1 MTGRDYKYLIKLH
14 RESKNL
20 IDNSENH
27 KIFSKLAENPML
39 TKYQPV
45 NYDMFKDFI
54 SERKKAAEVSL
65 DKVKKIED
73 CSKFK
78 KESLFLKYHS
88 IIWLKEWFKLVNQYK
103 IAELELE
110 NCLKFEQN
118 SIDYIN
124 MNEDVDYNI
133 EQNEDEEYFQVL
145 NKLDEIEKYS
155 NVLNDERIKFK
166 VLLKFIL
173 KFCYLYSYSVSKVK
187 KKIYNIIF

>member
-1 MTGRDYKYLIKLH
+1 MTGRDYKHLIKLH

-54 SERKKAAEVSL
+54 SERKKAAEISL

-88 IIWLKEWFKLVNQYK
+88 IIWLKEWLKLVNQYK

-124 MNEDVDYNI
+124 MNDDVDYNI

-166 VLLKFIL
+166 VLLKIYKKL
-173 KFCYLYSYSVSKVK
+173 YLL
-187 KKIYNIIF
+187 